1 MASIT
6 IMHSHKN
13 LWAAHAIAKENDGA
27 EVREHDPQGF
37 ITIEAPKRLH
47 VVRAIVET
55 AFGKDIEDSAW
66 QSFTLNKRGRLTKAT
81 MDEIVI
87 ED

>member
-13 LWAAHAIAKENDGA
+13 LWAAHAIAKENEGA

-37 ITIEAPKRLH
+37 ITIEAPKQLR
-47 VVRAIVET
+47 VVRAVVET
-55 AFGKDIEDSAW
+55 AFNKDISQSAW

-81 MDEIVI
+81 DTEILI